1 MSSSHLPPEQPLVLR
16 EQLPLPRPYVAPQ
29 TPVERRLA
37 EIWCSVLSMDCVGV
51 DDRYHDLGG
60 DSFFAVTILHRIEET
75 FRVTLPLGVFAEAP
89 TIAMLAQ
96 KIDSLGELKSSL

>member
-1 MSSSHLPPEQPLVLR
+1 MSSSALPSGQPLVLR

-29 TPVERRLA
+29 TPAERRLA

-51 DDRYHDLGG
+51 DDQYDHLGG

-75 FRVTLPLGVFAEAP
+75 FRVTLPLGVFAGAT
-89 TIAMLAQ
+89 TIAMLA
-96 KIDSLGELKSSL
+96 KRIDSLGTSEADI